1 MNQDNST
8 AAGWYELTRVASPT
22 RSRLNFDLDVEVCVI
37 GAGLA
42 GLTVAREVARRGW
55 SVAVLEGGGVAQ
67 AASGRNT
74 GFVLPGFSDG
84 IDDMI
89 ERIGLDQTKQL
100 WALSEQGLAYV
111 RRAIDETAMPG
122 VAAVPGWLHVY
133 QTDDADAVNA
143 YVERL
148 RWIGADAEMWDTARV
163 RAQLVNKRYF
173 NAVHFPKAFHIQPLN
188 YALGLAA
195 AAEQAGARIFEETP
209 ALSIDPAG
217 VRKRIVTPSGLVRAA
232 RVVLAGNVQLG
243 ALMPEVSATLLPVTT
258 FVMVTEPLGPQLHEW
273 IRYRGAVSDT
283 ERADNHYRIV
293 GDAKTGGERLQWS
306 GRMRSWAA
314 DPRRFARGLVADI
327 KRNFPGLGPVEVAH
341 IWRGTLGRTV
351 HRMPQIGE
359 VEPGVW
365 LTSGF
370 GGHGLNTTAMA
381 GELVARGI
389 VEGDQ
394 TWRLFAPYE
403 LVWAGGTLGRVLAQ
417 AVYWGRT
424 PRERMSQAL
433 ARYRESR
440 RIAKIAAKTAGKSAA
455 KTTAKTTAKTEPEA
469 SAGPLA
475 ALPETVP
482 APLALVVPTP
492 EPAVAVEPPVVEPS
506 VLELSAV
513 ESLVVEPP
521 VLDPPVLEPPV
532 LEAPVVERPT
542 PPPEA
547 VPDAASANPS
557 QPQPPRD
564 DRGRAKKPRRTQKP
578 QKRRKMDTKPADP
591 T

>member
-8 AAGWYELTRVASPT
+8 AAGWYELTRVESPA

-42 GLTVAREVARRGW
+42 GLTAAREIARRGW
-55 SVAVLEGGGVAQ
+55 SVAVLEGRGVAQ

-74 GFVLPGFSDG
+74 GFVLPGFSEG

-89 ERIGLDQTKQL
+89 ERIGLDRTKEL

-111 RRAIDETAMPG
+111 RRTIDEAAMPG
-122 VAAVPGWLHVY
+122 VNKVPGWLHVF
-133 QTDDADAVNA
+133 QTDDAEAVNA

-148 RWIGADAEMWDTARV
+148 RWIGSDAEMWDAGQV

-173 NAVHFPKAFHIQPLN
+173 NAVHFPSAFHIQPLN

-243 ALMPEVSATLLPVTT
+243 GLLPEVSATLVPVTT
-258 FVMVTEPLGPQLHEW
+258 FVMVTEPIGPQLHDW

-293 GDAKTGGERLQWS
+293 GDASTGGERLQWA
-306 GRMRSWAA
+306 GRVRTWSA

-341 IWRGTLGRTV
+341 IWSGTLGRTV

-365 LTSGF
+365 LASGF

-381 GELVARGI
+381 GDLVARGI

-403 LVWAGGTLGRVLAQ
+403 LVWAGGLAGRALAQ
-417 AVYWGRT
+417 ALYWGRT
-424 PRERMSQAL
+424 PRERLSQAL
-433 ARYRESR
+433 ARYRER
-440 RIAKIAAKTAGKSAA
+440 RRDAKAAVKA
-455 KTTAKTTAKTEPEA
+455 E
-469 SAGPLA
+469 
-475 ALPETVP
+475 V
-482 APLALVVPTP
+482 
-492 EPAVAVEPPVVEPS
+492 PAVAPVAAVTAPASGAASLLPEVAIPVAAPEPV
-506 VLELSAV
+506 A
-513 ESLVVEPP
+513 
-521 VLDPPVLEPPV
+521 
-532 LEAPVVERPT
+532 APVAIPVAEPVAEAVAPEAVADVTPEAVVDVVSGAVSAAVPEAVSDAVPEPVPADPT
-542 PPPEA
+542 PPQAEPA
-547 VPDAASANPS
+547 
-557 QPQPPRD
+557 PPRK
-564 DRGRAKKPRRTQKP
+564 GKKKPQKTKKT
-578 QKRRKMDTKPADP
+578 QKRRKADP
-591 T
+591 EAAGPT